1 MRLYS
6 SADGVRPAPGS
17 IRRDFL
23 RVAAT
28 GLATAAFPFRALTQ
42 PTLKGGESPT
52 TGSTNPKLV
61 KYDEFMASFTREQKV
76 PGAALAVVH
85 GGRLV
90 YARGFGYADVENRQP
105 VQPTSLFRIASISK
119 TITAAAVFRL
129 IEQGKLK
136 LSDKVFSVVNL
147 TPHLSPGTN
156 ADPRLA
162 RITVRHCLQHT
173 AGWDRSKG
181 FDPMGAKAAE
191 EIAKALRISLP
202 VIAHDIIRFT
212 LGKPLDF
219 NPGTGFAYSN
229 FGYCVLGR
237 VIEAVSE
244 ASYGAF
250 VIKEVLNPLGI
261 KRMRLGKN
269 LLKDRAPDEVRY
281 YDSRRRTGRAISGPH
296 IGKQV
301 PLPYG
306 VECVET
312 MDANGGWI
320 GSAIDLLRF
329 AAAFDDPSR
338 CPILKAESIRAMLA
352 RPDGAL
358 GHERNGKPKAVYY
371 ACGWNVRPV
380 EGKPGRVTKWH
391 RGDIAGTQAFL
402 ACRSDRTSW
411 AVLFNGDRAP
421 DGKLFA
427 SIIEPLLQKLTD
439 EIKDWPDGDLFPN
452 FYPSIPHWH
461 PHQLRHN
468 AATRLR
474 REFGFEVARAV
485 LGHSSPVVTEVYAEL
500 DGAKAAEAMEKVD

>member
-1 MRLYS
+1 
-6 SADGVRPAPGS
+6 
-17 IRRDFL
+17 L

-28 GLATAAFPFRALTQ
+28 GLATAAFPAGTFAQ
-42 PTLKGGESPT
+42 PTPTGGELPT
-52 TGSTNPKLV
+52 RGSTNPKLV
-61 KYDEFMASFTREQKV
+61 EYDEFMASFMRKQQV
-76 PGAALAVVH
+76 AGAALAVAH

-90 YARGFGYADVENRQP
+90 YARGFGYADVETRQP

-119 TITAAAVFRL
+119 TITAVAVFRL

-136 LSDKVFSVVNL
+136 LSDKVFSVVKL
-147 TPHLSPGTN
+147 TPHLSPRTS

-181 FDPMGAKAAE
+181 FDPMWAKAAE
-191 EIAKALRISLP
+191 ETAKALRISLP
-202 VIAHDIIRFT
+202 VRAQDIIRFT

-237 VIEAVSE
+237 VIEAVSKS
-244 ASYGAF
+244 SYGEF

-269 LLKDRAPDEVRY
+269 LLKDRAPDEVKY
-281 YDSRRRTGRAISGPH
+281 YDSKRRTGRAISGPQ
-296 IGKQV
+296 IGSEV

-306 VECVET
+306 VECLET

-320 GSAIDLLRF
+320 ASAVDLLRF
-329 AAAFDDPSR
+329 TAALDDPVR
-338 CPILKAESIRAMLA
+338 CPILKAESIRSMLA

-371 ACGWNVRPV
+371 ACGWNVRPL
-380 EGKPGRVTKWH
+380 EGKPGRVSKWH
-391 RGDIAGTQAFL
+391 GGGLAGSEAL
-402 ACRSDRTSW
+402 LVSRSDNTSW
-411 AVLFNGDRAP
+411 AVLFNSDSAP

-427 SIIEPLLQKLTD
+427 GVIEPLLQKLTD
-439 EIKDWPDGDLFPN
+439 EIRGWPDGDLFPT
-452 FYPSIPHWH
+452 FYPSP
-461 PHQLRHN
+461 
-468 AATRLR
+468 
-474 REFGFEVARAV
+474 
-485 LGHSSPVVTEVYAEL
+485 
-500 DGAKAAEAMEKVD
+500 